1 MLIVTYVRRNDGSL
15 NATTSPYVTMGT
27 YFTDIYTFTLYVTAH
42 MHTLLDSK
50 LCYKVDTYNGFA
62 LSFGPICKEFKV
74 N

>member
-1 MLIVTYVRRNDGSL
+1 
-15 NATTSPYVTMGT
+15 MGT